1 MLLSLPWK
9 MIHGKFENILFCF
22 VLFWDGRFFGREE
35 TNVTLICKIVPPPK
49 KKKKKK
55 SNLYIA
61 QKLKGHSRLVGFE

>member
-35 TNVTLICKIVPPPK
+35 TNVTLICKIVPP
-49 KKKKKK
+49 KKKKK